1 MNRSYRWMLAAI
13 LICSGLSAEA
23 QIERTADFHSR
34 YTLKEAVVLSRHN
47 IRSPLSGPESALGQ
61 LTPHEWFHWSS
72 GKSELSLRGG
82 VLETEMGQFF
92 RKWLVSEGLIS
103 ENHLPAEGTMR
114 FYANSMQR
122 TIATTQYFSSGLL
135 PVANVEIEHH
145 YDLNTM
151 DPVFTPQLTA
161 ASDDYC
167 ARARQQIADL
177 FGNGSLEG
185 IGEKMAENYALLQDV
200 LDVEQSAAWQTGGFS
215 GFKVDDTNI
224 LLELNKEPGMTG
236 SLKTACSASDAL
248 VLQYYEEP
256 DELKAAFGHQLTLSD
271 WEKISAVKDY
281 YGDILFT
288 APLVAINVAHPLLQ
302 TILEELQTEGRQFT
316 FLCGHD
322 SNLGSVLAALGLAE
336 YTLPQ
341 AIESKTPIGSKLV
354 FEKWEGA
361 DGSQYAAINLVYQ
374 RVDQLRQMPLLMLEN
389 PPMVFPVALE
399 GLTANEDGLYKF
411 SDLEARFEDRIAA
424 YDELLTDIYAPA
436 RSAVGSQKAA
446 VYNLKGQRISDALAN
461 GVYIKDGKKMV
472 K

>member
-1 MNRSYRWMLAAI
+1 MLAAI
-13 LICSGLSAEA
+13 LICSGISAEA

-92 RKWLVSEGLIS
+92 RKWLVSEGLMD

-151 DPVFTPQLTA
+151 DPVFTPQLTV

-322 SNLGSVLAALGLAE
+322 SNLGSVLAALGLSE

-361 DGSQYAAINLVYQ
+361 DGSLYAAINLVYQ

-389 PPMVFPVALE
+389 LPMVFPVALE
-399 GLTANEDGLYKF
+399 GLTANEDGLYKL

-424 YDELLTDIYAPA
+424 YDELLTDINAPTRA
-436 RSAVGSQKAA
+436 GAGSKKAA
-446 VYNLKGQRISDALAN
+446 IYNLKGQRISDEPTN
-461 GVYIKDGKKMV
+461 GVYIKEGKKML

>member
-1 MNRSYRWMLAAI
+1 MNRSYRWMLATI

-47 IRSPLSGPESALGQ
+47 IRSPLSGPESALGR

-92 RKWLVSEGLIS
+92 RKWLVSEGLMD
-103 ENHLPAEGTMR
+103 ENHLPAAGSMR

-122 TIATTQYFSSGLL
+122 TIATAQYFSSGLL

-200 LDVEQSAAWQTGGFS
+200 LDVEQSAAWRTGGFS

-302 TILEELQTEGRQFT
+302 TILEELKTEGRQFT

-322 SNLGSVLAALGLAE
+322 SNLGSVLAALGLSE
-336 YTLPQ
+336 YKLPQ

-461 GVYIKDGKKMV
+461 GVYIKEGKKMV

>member
-1 MNRSYRWMLAAI
+1 MLAAI

-302 TILEELQTEGRQFT
+302 TILEELKTEGRLFT

-374 RVDQLRQMPLLMLEN
+374 RIDQLRQMPLLMLEN

-399 GLTANEDGLYKF
+399 GLTANEDGLYKL

-424 YDELLTDIYAPA
+424 YDELLTDINAPTRA
-436 RSAVGSQKAA
+436 GAGSKKAA
-446 VYNLKGQRISDALAN
+446 IYNLKGQRISDEPTN
-461 GVYIKDGKKMV
+461 GVYIKEGKKML

>member
-1 MNRSYRWMLAAI
+1 MLAAI

-167 ARARQQIADL
+167 ARVRQQIADL

-200 LDVEQSAAWQTGGFS
+200 LDVEQSAAWQAGGFS

-248 VLQYYEEP
+248 VLQYYEES
-256 DELKAAFGHQLTLSD
+256 DELKAAFGHQLSLSD

-302 TILEELQTEGRQFT
+302 TILEELKTEGRLFT

-374 RVDQLRQMPLLMLEN
+374 RIDQLRQMPLLMLEN

-399 GLTANEDGLYKF
+399 GLTANEDGLYKL

-424 YDELLTDIYAPA
+424 YDELLTDINAPTRA
-436 RSAVGSQKAA
+436 GAGSKKAA
-446 VYNLKGQRISDALAN
+446 IYNLKGQRISDEPTN
-461 GVYIKDGKKMV
+461 GVYIKEGKKML

>member
-13 LICSGLSAEA
+13 LICSGISAEA

-47 IRSPLSGPESALGQ
+47 IRSPLSGPESALGR

-92 RKWLVSEGLIS
+92 RKWLVSEGLMD
-103 ENHLPAEGTMR
+103 ENHLPAAGSMR

-122 TIATTQYFSSGLL
+122 TIATAQYFSSGML
-135 PVANVEIEHH
+135 PVADVEIEHH

-151 DPVFTPQLTA
+151 DPVFTPQLTV

-185 IGEKMAENYALLQDV
+185 IGDKLAENYALLQDV
-200 LDVEQSAAWQTGGFS
+200 LDVEQSAAWQAGEFS
-215 GFKVDDTNI
+215 GFKTDDTNI
-224 LLELNKEPGMTG
+224 LLELNKEPSMTG

-248 VLQYYEEP
+248 VLQYYEES
-256 DELKAAFGHQLTLSD
+256 DELKAAFGHQLSLSD

-302 TILEELQTEGRQFT
+302 TILEELKTEGRLFT

-399 GLTANEDGLYKF
+399 GLTVNEDGLYKL

-424 YDELLTDIYAPA
+424 YDELLTDINAPTRA
-436 RSAVGSQKAA
+436 GAGSKKAA
-446 VYNLKGQRISDALAN
+446 IYNLKGQRISDEPTN
-461 GVYIKDGKKMV
+461 GVYIKEGKKML

>member
-1 MNRSYRWMLAAI
+1 MLAAI

-23 QIERTADFHSR
+23 QLERTAASHSR
-34 YTLKEAVVLSRHN
+34 YPSKEAVVLRRQQ
-47 IRSPLSGPESALGQ
+47 IRPPLSGPESALGQ

-302 TILEELQTEGRQFT
+302 TILEELQTVGRQFT

-322 SNLGSVLAALGLAE
+322 SNLGSVLAALGLSE
-336 YTLPQ
+336 YKLPQ

-436 RSAVGSQKAA
+436 RFGAGSKKAA
-446 VYNLKGQRISDALAN
+446 IYNLKGQRISDALAN

>member
-1 MNRSYRWMLAAI
+1 MLAAI

-47 IRSPLSGPESALGQ
+47 IRSPLSGPESALGR

-92 RKWLVSEGLIS
+92 RKWLVSEGLMD
-103 ENHLPAEGTMR
+103 ENHLPAAGSMR

-122 TIATTQYFSSGLL
+122 TIATAQYFSSGML
-135 PVANVEIEHH
+135 PVADVEIEHH

-151 DPVFTPQLTA
+151 DPVFTPQLTV

-185 IGEKMAENYALLQDV
+185 IGDKLAENYALLQDV
-200 LDVEQSAAWQTGGFS
+200 LDVEQSAAWQAGEFS
-215 GFKVDDTNI
+215 GFKTDDTNI
-224 LLELNKEPGMTG
+224 LLELNKEPSMTG

-248 VLQYYEEP
+248 VLQYYEES

-302 TILEELQTEGRQFT
+302 TILEELKTEGRLFT

-374 RVDQLRQMPLLMLEN
+374 RIDQLRQMPLLMLEN

-399 GLTANEDGLYKF
+399 GLTANEDGLYKL

-424 YDELLTDIYAPA
+424 YDELLTDINAPTRA
-436 RSAVGSQKAA
+436 GAGSQKAA
-446 VYNLKGQRISDALAN
+446 IYNLKGQRISDEPTN
-461 GVYIKDGKKMV
+461 GVYIKEGKKML

>member
-1 MNRSYRWMLAAI
+1 MLAAI

-200 LDVEQSAAWQTGGFS
+200 LDV
-215 GFKVDDTNI
+215 
-224 LLELNKEPGMTG
+224 
-236 SLKTACSASDAL
+236 
-248 VLQYYEEP
+248 
-256 DELKAAFGHQLTLSD
+256 
-271 WEKISAVKDY
+271 
-281 YGDILFT
+281 
-288 APLVAINVAHPLLQ
+288 
-302 TILEELQTEGRQFT
+302 
-316 FLCGHD
+316 
-322 SNLGSVLAALGLAE
+322 
-336 YTLPQ
+336 
-341 AIESKTPIGSKLV
+341 
-354 FEKWEGA
+354 
-361 DGSQYAAINLVYQ
+361 
-374 RVDQLRQMPLLMLEN
+374 
-389 PPMVFPVALE
+389 
-399 GLTANEDGLYKF
+399 
-411 SDLEARFEDRIAA
+411 
-424 YDELLTDIYAPA
+424 
-436 RSAVGSQKAA
+436 
-446 VYNLKGQRISDALAN
+446 
-461 GVYIKDGKKMV
+461 
-472 K
+472 